1 MQVKSI
7 LMPQPAAGPSGPVH
21 AGGYDS
27 RKGDLYVCM
36 DRRGRLF
43 MQISEQLRHLILSGR
58 YEPGTKLPSSREL
71 SQLLQV
77 NRNTISNALEVLR
90 NEGLVEIRHG
100 VGIFV
105 KRSSSPPAQ
114 EISETLKVIARRALK
129 DARGIGY
136 NENDLAEAIQMVA
149 HHPATLPVSP
159 GSDKKYI
166 VFVECNKPILETYKW
181 DIEAFVGVKVV
192 PFLLDDLREFDPA
205 TQAVLEGCECVATTY
220 SHLYETKSILKNVD
234 KPILGITAAPYVD
247 LRVRV
252 SHWPRSSRV
261 LVIMMRKYGAES
273 IAHSIQGGKTAFAS
287 ITPSGLDVAELPQ
300 QIAASTHLII
310 TRQALDAVQP
320 MLTPDKEY
328 TIYENRL
335 DSAGLELLKK
345 FLTQGASGGL
355 VL

>member
-1 MQVKSI
+1 MVFNINK
-7 LMPQPAAGPSGPVH
+7 
-21 AGGYDS
+21 DS
-27 RKGDLYVCM
+27 KIP
-36 DRRGRLF
+36 LF

-71 SQLLQV
+71 SELLQV

-90 NEGLVEIRHG
+90 SEGLVEIRHG

-105 KRSSSPPAQ
+105 KGISSPPAQ
-114 EISETLKVIARRALK
+114 EISETLKTIARRALK

-136 NENDLAEAIQMVA
+136 NEHDLAEAIQMVS

-159 GSDKKYI
+159 ESGSKYI

-205 TQAVLEGCECVATTY
+205 TQAVLSGCECVATTY
-220 SHLYETKSILKNVD
+220 THLYDTKSILRHMD

-252 SHWPRSSRV
+252 SHWPRDSRV

-273 IAHSIQGGKTAFAS
+273 IVHSLEGSKPSFLS
-287 ITPSGLDVAELPQ
+287 ITPTGLDEPRLEE
-300 QIAASTHLII
+300 QIAISTHLII

-328 TIYENRL
+328 AIYENHL
-335 DSAGLELLKK
+335 DNAGLELLKK
-345 FLTQGASGGL
+345 FLTQGSPANVIL
-355 VL
+355 